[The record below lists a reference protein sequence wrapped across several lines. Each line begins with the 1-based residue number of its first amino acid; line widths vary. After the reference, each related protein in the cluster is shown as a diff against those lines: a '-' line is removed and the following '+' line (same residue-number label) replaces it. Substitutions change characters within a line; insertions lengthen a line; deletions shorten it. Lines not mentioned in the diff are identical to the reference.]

1 MKFTFYATV
10 AESKVRSYMPDGV
23 AYMLPASSWARVGLK
38 PPKLP
43 RPFRTA
49 ADCGGFVATR
59 IWGDYRYTP
68 EAYVCWLESFQPEW
82 AATMDYCC
90 EDEIT
95 SGKPGIVLE
104 RQQRTTEMAY
114 RFFQDY
120 RAMPWAWVPTVQG
133 WNVQD
138 YVRHAR
144 ELKPL
149 IGDMQRGQSDS
160 FRVGIGTLC
169 ARASA
174 NMVHQVVRAVADELP
189 SVPLHLWGVKLSVL
203 QSRYGLPN
211 VVSVDSGAWNGLF
224 GSGRT
229 EWKQSGLKQAEYEF
243 TVALPRY
250 LKKVEAALKRP
261 KQALLF

>member
-1 MKFTFYATV
+1 MTFTFYATV
-10 AESKVRSYMPDGV
+10 AQSKVRSYMPDV

-38 PPKLP
+38 APKLP

-49 ADCGGFVATR
+49 ADCGGFVATK

-68 EAYVCWLESFQPEW
+68 EQYVTWLESFRPEW

-95 SGKPGIVLE
+95 AGKPGIVLE

-114 RFFQDY
+114 RFWTDY
-120 RAMPWAWVPTVQG
+120 RSASWSWVPTVQG
-133 WNVQD
+133 WNVED

-144 ELKPL
+144 DLKSL
-149 IGDMQRGQSDS
+149 IDEMRRADRYQM

-174 NMVHQVVRAVADELP
+174 NMVQRVVRAVVDELP
-189 SVPLHLWGVKLSVL
+189 GVPLHLWGVKLSVL
-203 QSRYGLPN
+203 QSSYSLPQ

-224 GSGRT
+224 GRGRT
-229 EWKQSGLKQAEYEF
+229 EWKESGLKQAEYEF
-243 TVALPRY
+243 NVALPRY
-250 LKKVEAALKRP
+250 LNKVEAALMKP
-261 KQALLF
+261 KQSLLL